1 MQQHTIG
8 TRTSRLAAGL
18 LLAVSLVFMVDA
30 PTAVD
35 ASARR
40 TSTPIMG
47 FSRLSAEE
55 LATWYRSKNIT
66 GARPAVSVEAL
77 ARLFIEEG
85 RTEGVAGDVAFV
97 QAMVETGWLRHSERV
112 PPRYFNY
119 AGIGAVDSGTGANRF
134 PNARTGVRAQIQHLR
149 AYADPT
155 ANCTNFARPTVTPR
169 CRWVLPKGKARNWE
183 QMGRGN
189 WATDPAYAS
198 KIITLYDQA
207 LVHSDKPIV
216 K

>member
-1 MQQHTIG
+1 MREV
-8 TRTSRLAAGL
+8 RTARTAAGL
-18 LLAVSLVFMVDA
+18 LLAITLVLMIDA
-30 PTAVD
+30 PRPVE
-35 ASARR
+35 ASSSR

-47 FSRLSAEE
+47 FSRVSAAE
-55 LATWYRSKNIT
+55 LAAWYRSKNIK
-66 GARPAVSVEAL
+66 GARPAVPVETL

-85 RTEGVAGDVAFV
+85 RIEGVAGDVAFV

-119 AGIGAVDSGTGANRF
+119 AGIGAVDGGTGANRF
-134 PNARTGVRAQIQHLR
+134 PNARAGVRAQIQHLR
-149 AYADPT
+149 AYADPRVNC
-155 ANCTNFARPTVTPR
+155 ANFERPTLTPR

-189 WATDPAYAS
+189 WATDPAYS
-198 KIITLYDQA
+198 TKIITLYDQL
-207 LVHSDKPIV
+207 LVHSGKPIV